1 MYVLIIRL
9 TNHKFTAYN
18 VNSKQICPMSSSDS
32 FQLPNIPTAPTNK
45 TKTNFDKT
53 KNKQKQIFIY
63 DYLQFLM
70 FLHAWCSYRQY

>member
-1 MYVLIIRL
+1 
-9 TNHKFTAYN
+9 
-18 VNSKQICPMSSSDS
+18 MSSSDS